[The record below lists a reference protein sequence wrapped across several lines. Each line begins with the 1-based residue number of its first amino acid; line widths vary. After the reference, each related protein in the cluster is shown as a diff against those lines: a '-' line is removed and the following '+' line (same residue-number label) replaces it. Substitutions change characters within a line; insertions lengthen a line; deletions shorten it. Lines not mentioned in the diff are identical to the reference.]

1 MKVVALS
8 LSFPTNISNAEILTN
23 YSGLLQSE
31 SASGQNMKVVAIS
44 LSYPTN
50 ICTPQFDSRS
60 SSYGLIRADC

>member
-8 LSFPTNISNAEILTN
+8 LSFPTNIFNAATSTN

-31 SASGQNMKVVAIS
+31 SASGKNMKVVALS
-44 LSYPTN
+44 LIFPTN
-50 ICTPQFDSRS
+50 ICTPQSDSRS